1 MSEIPKEVEEISRTK
16 SEENEVNSQPE
27 ERTSL
32 RSYESL
38 WGGILFACMLLFV
51 IVSIASIGWGV
62 YVGWRN
68 NRLVKAEPSISILSQ
83 QTDEQQNIVTAD
95 ETKTSDKEQTKQLE
109 EKTETIDIATVKK
122 IAISILNGGGVK
134 GSAGVAAT
142 FLKGEGYASVTA
154 GNTLKD
160 YTGVVIYFAFGLDKE
175 AEMIKTTVLKK
186 YPQAKTLPVD
196 VKNKETSVSQITIIL
211 GK

>member
-1 MSEIPKEVEEISRTK
+1 MSEIPTEAEEISSTK

-27 ERTSL
+27 KRTSQ

-68 NRLVKAEPSISILSQ
+68 NRLVKAEPSISVLSQ
-83 QTDEQQNIVTAD
+83 QADEQQNVGTAD
-95 ETKTSDKEQTKQLE
+95 ETKTSDGEQTKQPD
-109 EKTETIDIATVKK
+109 EKMNTIDSATVKK
-122 IAISILNGGGVK
+122 IAISVLNGGGTK
-134 GSAGVAAT
+134 GSAGVAVT
-142 FLKGEGYASVTA
+142 FLKGEGYTSVTA

-160 YTGVVIYFAFGLDKE
+160 YAGVVIYFASGLDKE
-175 AEMIKTTVLKK
+175 AEMIKSTFVKK
-186 YPQAKTLPVD
+186 YPQAKTSPAD
-196 VKNKETSVSQITIIL
+196 TKNKETSVSQVTIVL